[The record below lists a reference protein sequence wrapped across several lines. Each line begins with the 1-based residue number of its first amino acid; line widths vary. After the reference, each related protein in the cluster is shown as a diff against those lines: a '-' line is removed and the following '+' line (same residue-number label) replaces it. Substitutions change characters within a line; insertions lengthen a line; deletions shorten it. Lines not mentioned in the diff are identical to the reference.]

1 MSLVQEY
8 SGRSGYASDVT
19 YAGQLMF
26 VTVGCRVGGLPDR
39 LDALLDTAGEWC
51 VLTPK
56 LATELGL
63 FPVSGSEPAVLS
75 SRYGTLWG
83 ALVRMGVEFP
93 AAEGV
98 YLQIDATWFVSED
111 WPGPLVIG
119 WKGCLERF
127 RFGLDPGDE
136 SFYFGE
142 LRQEP

>member
-8 SGRSGYASDVT
+8 TGRSGYASDVLQD
-19 YAGQLMF
+19 GHLMF
-26 VTVGCRVGGLPDR
+26 VAVTCRIGDLPDR
-39 LDALLDTAGEWC
+39 LDAMLDTANQWC

-56 LATELGL
+56 VANELGL
-63 FPVSGSEPAVLS
+63 LPPSEPGGTVLS
-75 SRYGTLWG
+75 TRYGLLRG
-83 ALVRMGVEFP
+83 ELIRISVEFP

-98 YLQIDATWFVSED
+98 FLQIEATWFVSPD

-127 RFGLDPGDE
+127 RFALGPGDE

-142 LRQEP
+142 L